1 MTKAGEVTINEI
13 SSSQVVATGETLHHH
28 LNIMGVGHQPMVIE
42 HPIIWLKTP
51 KGLSISNIRLTNNTG
66 QSITTKDGLIVS
78 YNQQL
83 DNSDYRYTKIDTS
96 YCKAYQVQLDVKT
109 IGESII
115 NAGLILDWDIKTT
128 ANSPI
133 GTYYYKDMI
142 YIDSPGSDS
151 LRYYNSTNGR
161 NITSPTNIIPG
172 VTRDLVGI
180 GLNLA
185 DRYFQIKEAQGLTV
199 STAAKSVAAEE
210 YAPVTVNHPILVNNT
225 TDGASNIKVDV
236 RNNTDAQLDT
246 PQVIYVPIPKQG
258 EKWGN
263 NPAFQFSM
271 TLTQAVQAAAG
282 LGGTVEYGVGVTP
295 KTIASELAAQ
305 ASKFSANV
313 SDLST
318 VNCLYQPLSSQI
330 SRCF

>member
-1 MTKAGEVTINEI
+1 MTINEI

-28 LNIMGVGHQPMVIE
+28 LNIMGVGHQLMVIE

-51 KGLSISNIRLTNNTG
+51 KGLPISNIRLTNNTG

-109 IGESII
+109 IRESII
-115 NAGLILDWDIKTT
+115 NAGLILDWDIETT

-161 NITSPTNIIPG
+161 NITSPINVIPG

-185 DRYFQIKEAQGLTV
+185 DCYFQIKEAQGLTV

-210 YAPVTVNHPILVNNT
+210 YVPVTVNHPILVNNT

-236 RNNTDAQLDT
+236 
-246 PQVIYVPIPKQG
+246 
-258 EKWGN
+258 
-263 NPAFQFSM
+263 
-271 TLTQAVQAAAG
+271 QAG
-282 LGGTVEYGVGVTP
+282 
-295 KTIASELAAQ
+295 
-305 ASKFSANV
+305 
-313 SDLST
+313 
-318 VNCLYQPLSSQI
+318 
-330 SRCF
+330 